1 MFISGLTSVATY
13 FAANSY
19 GSLVCYVIVYGF
31 LDGSFIGLMSLV
43 TLDITG
49 IKYFAQG
56 YGLTLAFI
64 GVPIALGPPIVGKF
78 SSLLIFSRNS
88 FK

>member
-1 MFISGLTSVATY
+1 MFASGLASVAAY
-13 FAANSY
+13 FAAKTY
-19 GSLVCYVIVYGF
+19 TMLVCYVVVYGF

-56 YGLTLAFI
+56 YGLTLAFM
-64 GVPIALGPPIVGKF
+64 GVPIALGPPIVGKCTAWC
-78 SSLLIFSRNS
+78 
-88 FK
+88 